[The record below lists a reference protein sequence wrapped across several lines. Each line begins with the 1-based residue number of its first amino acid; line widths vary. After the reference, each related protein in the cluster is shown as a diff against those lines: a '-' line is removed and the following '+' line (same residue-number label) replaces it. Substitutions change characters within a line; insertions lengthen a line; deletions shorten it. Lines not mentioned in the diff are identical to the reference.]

1 MMKKVIFVDDEKNV
15 LNGYRRMLRK
25 GLDGFEFIF
34 ATSGEEAL
42 ASLKK
47 HKIDVI
53 VADIRMP
60 GMDGV
65 TLLRRIKQFY
75 PTVVRI
81 ALTGHSDM
89 VTSLHATLLV
99 HQFLSKPCDAKTL
112 KNTLQR
118 ACTLSE
124 LLHDDDLQR
133 LVLKLKSLPSPPF
146 LYFQIMNEMQS
157 PNSSTER
164 VGKIVSRDIAMT
176 TKVLQL
182 VNSAFFGLREYVS
195 DPVQATALLGMEVI
209 RELVLSIHLFS
220 EISQYKLEQLG
231 LSALWDHSL
240 EVGSYA
246 RLVAQ
251 NGGLTRTIAD
261 QAFLA
266 GLLHDVGKLVLAE
279 NMPERYYKGYW
290 LGIQQGI
297 ELFEAEEKV
306 FGAHHAQ
313 LGAYLLALWGL
324 PDWVVAATAYH
335 HNPMARV
342 EDGFSP
348 VTAVHV
354 ANVFDHEAN
363 PHKIKGGMPQVDLD
377 YLDQLGV
384 KERLDLWREKTRQP
398 ELVR

>member
-1 MMKKVIFVDDEKNV
+1 MKKVIFVDDEKNV

-25 GLDGFEFIF
+25 GLEGFEFIF
-34 ATSGEEAL
+34 ASGGEQAL
-42 ASLKK
+42 TALQKN
-47 HKIDVI
+47 KIDVI

-65 TLLRRIKQFY
+65 TLLRRVKQFY

-99 HQFLSKPCDAKTL
+99 HQFLSKPCDAATL
-112 KNTLQR
+112 KTTLQR

-164 VGKIVSRDIAMT
+164 VGKIVARDLAMT

-182 VNSAFFGLREYVS
+182 VNSAFFGLKEYVS
-195 DPVQATALLGMEVI
+195 DPVHATALLGMEVI

-231 LSALWDHSL
+231 LSSLWDHSL
-240 EVGSYA
+240 GVGTLA
-246 RLVAQ
+246 RMIAQ
-251 NGGLTRTIAD
+251 NGGLPRKVSD

-290 LGIQQGI
+290 MGIQEGI
-297 ELFEAEEKV
+297 QLFEAEEKV
-306 FGAHHAQ
+306 FGANHAQ

-335 HNPMARV
+335 HRPEAKI

-348 VTAVHV
+348 VTAVHI
-354 ANVFDHEAN
+354 ANVLDHETHPN
-363 PHKIKGGMPQVDLD
+363 KIKGGMPQVNLD
-377 YLDQLGV
+377 YLDQLGL
-384 KERLDLWREKTRQP
+384 KDRLDFWRVKTGQP
-398 ELVR
+398 ELVS

>member
-1 MMKKVIFVDDEKNV
+1 MKKVIFVDDEKNV

-25 GLDGFEFIF
+25 GLDGFDFIF
-34 ATSGEEAL
+34 VSSGEQTLEA
-42 ASLKK
+42 LKK
-47 HKIDVI
+47 HQIDVI

-65 TLLRRIKQFY
+65 TLLRRVKQYY

-99 HQFLSKPCDAKTL
+99 HQFLSKPCDAATL
-112 KNTLQR
+112 KATLRR

-124 LLHDDDLQR
+124 LLYDSDLQR

-157 PNSSTER
+157 PNSSTEK
-164 VGKIVSRDIAMT
+164 VGKIVARDIAMT

-182 VNSAFFGLREYVS
+182 VNSAFFGLREYVA
-195 DPVQATALLGMEVI
+195 DPVQATSLLGMEII

-231 LSALWDHSL
+231 LSSLWDHSM
-240 EVGSYA
+240 EVANFA
-246 RLVAQ
+246 RMIAL
-251 NGGLTRTIAD
+251 NGGLSRKEAD

-290 LGIQQGI
+290 MGIQQGI
-297 ELFEAEEKV
+297 ELFEAENKV
-306 FGAHHAQ
+306 FGANHAQ

-324 PDWVVAATAYH
+324 PDWVVSATGYH
-335 HNPMARV
+335 HIPEVKV

-348 VTAVHV
+348 VTAVHI

-363 PHKIKGGMPQVDLD
+363 PHKIKGGLPQVNMD
-377 YLDQLGV
+377 YLDQLGMV
-384 KERLDLWREKTRQP
+384 NRLETWKEKSKVP
-398 ELVR
+398 ELAR

>member
-1 MMKKVIFVDDEKNV
+1 MKKVIFVDDEKNV

-25 GLDGFEFIF
+25 GLDGFDFIF
-34 ATSGEEAL
+34 ASSGEEAL
-42 ASLKK
+42 AALKK

-65 TLLRRIKQFY
+65 TLLRRIKQYY

-99 HQFLSKPCDAKTL
+99 HQFLSKPCDAVTL
-112 KNTLQR
+112 KATLLR

-124 LLHDDDLQR
+124 LLYDGDLQR

-157 PNSSTER
+157 PNSSTEK
-164 VGKIVSRDIAMT
+164 VGKIVARDIAMA

-195 DPVQATALLGMEVI
+195 DPVQATSLLGMEVI

-231 LSALWDHSL
+231 LSSLWDHSMD
-240 EVGSYA
+240 VGTIA
-246 RLVAQ
+246 RMIAQ
-251 NGGLTRTIAD
+251 NGGLTRKEAD

-290 LGIQQGI
+290 MGIQHGI
-297 ELFEAEEKV
+297 ELFEAENKV
-306 FGAHHAQ
+306 FGANHAQ

-335 HNPMARV
+335 HIPEVKV

-348 VTAVHV
+348 VTAVHI

-363 PHKIKGGMPQVDLD
+363 LHKIKGGLPQLNMD
-377 YLDQLGV
+377 YLDQLGITN
-384 KERLDLWREKTRQP
+384 RLEIWKEKTKVP
-398 ELVR
+398 EMAQ